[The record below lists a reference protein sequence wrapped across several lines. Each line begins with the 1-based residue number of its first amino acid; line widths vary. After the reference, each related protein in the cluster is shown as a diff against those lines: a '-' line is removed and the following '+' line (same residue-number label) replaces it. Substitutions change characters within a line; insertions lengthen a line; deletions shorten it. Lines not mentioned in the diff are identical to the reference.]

1 MQPSRELE
9 ELIAR
14 LGNRNDPG
22 FPCVGRQLMQNGQ
35 QGDIVTLGNGYVVG
49 EECREVFYRE
59 ESGLATKLTPFQLEK
74 LISHYRSINWSL
86 GCSSDNH
93 DSNWETLESKTPR
106 EKAIIMACFPYRIE
120 KDTASGKMEFEML
133 LNAIPKRVVGWW
145 LPIENCDDVTDSN
158 AINHQD

>member
-59 ESGLATKLTPFQLEK
+59 ESGLATKL
-74 LISHYRSINWSL
+74 
-86 GCSSDNH
+86 SSDNH

-145 LPIENCDDVTDSN
+145 LPIENVRYENLHKT
-158 AINHQD
+158 IYHF